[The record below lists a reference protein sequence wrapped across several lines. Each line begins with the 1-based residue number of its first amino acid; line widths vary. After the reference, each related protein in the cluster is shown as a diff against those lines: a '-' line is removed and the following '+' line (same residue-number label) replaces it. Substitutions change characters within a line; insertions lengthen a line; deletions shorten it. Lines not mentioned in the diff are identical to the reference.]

1 MTKPFADQV
10 ALVTGGGTGIGR
22 ATSLMLGREGANVA
36 VNYSKSRSDAEQ
48 TVDQLTAENAEGVAL
63 QADVS
68 DDGEVRRL
76 VDQVVERFGRL
87 DILVNNAGVTQLV
100 PYSELEDMTVD
111 LWDRIMAVNARGTFL
126 CSRAAIGA
134 MRESGGGQIINVS
147 SITAYTGQGS
157 CIAYAASKAAIVNI
171 TQALAF
177 SQAPEIRV
185 NGVAPGVVETRWIEG
200 LEEFTEPHRQATPLQ
215 RLATPEDVAQTI
227 YGLAIN
233 EYITGQTIMVE
244 GGRMLQ
250 H

>member
-36 VNYSKSRSDAEQ
+36 VNYSKSRCDAEQ

>member
-1 MTKPFADQV
+1 MKKPFADQV
-10 ALVTGGGTGIGR
+10 ALVTGSGTGIGR
-22 ATSLMLGREGANVA
+22 ATSLMLGREGAKVA

-157 CIAYAASKAAIVNI
+157 CIAYAGSKAAIVNI

-177 SQAPEIRV
+177 SQAPDIRV
-185 NGVAPGVVETRWIEG
+185 NCVAPGVVETRWIEG

-233 EYITGQTIMVE
+233 EYITGQTILVD